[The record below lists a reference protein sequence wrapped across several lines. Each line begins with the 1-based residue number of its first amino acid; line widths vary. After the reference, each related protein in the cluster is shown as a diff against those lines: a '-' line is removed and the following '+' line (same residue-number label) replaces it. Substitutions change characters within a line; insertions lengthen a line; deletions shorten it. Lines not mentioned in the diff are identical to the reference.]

1 MLPQPRKGLFGD
13 HMVSTTY
20 LHAYMHSTRIP
31 LSMLEY
37 LWYFLC
43 TEGVVMLNYSVYS
56 KISIVSRLCA
66 PKHVLQSR
74 QMSIVV
80 FHHEL

>member
-1 MLPQPRKGLFGD
+1 
-13 HMVSTTY
+13 
-20 LHAYMHSTRIP
+20 
-31 LSMLEY
+31 MLEY